1 MAAHTAAGPGPA
13 VPAPALLD
21 AVLFDL
27 DGTLIHSA
35 PGILESF
42 KYAFWQFG
50 VVMNEDQ
57 LRPFMGPP
65 LRQSFAGV
73 LAPEEVERAVR
84 LYRDYYAI
92 HGQEGCCVFPGVPQM
107 LAALRKAGCT
117 LCIAT
122 SKAREVALQVLAHYG
137 LLDAFDY
144 VGGASMDA
152 SLDTKTAVMQL
163 VLGQPQ
169 LAGKCPVMVGDREND
184 MQGARDCSIP
194 AVGALYGYG
203 SQAELAPF
211 SPVFCAQDVPALC
224 AWLLAHRACKEGA
237 KA

>member
-152 SLDTKTAVMQL
+152 SLDTKTAVL
-163 VLGQPQ
+163 AHVLARPGLQ
-169 LAGKCPVMVGDREND
+169 GKQAVMVGDRDND
-184 MQGARDCSIP
+184 MQGAADCALP
-194 AVGALYGYG
+194 AVAAAWGYAAPG
-203 SQAELAPF
+203 ELEAWHPAYLAP
-211 SPVFCAQDVPALC
+211 DVPALQ
-224 AWLLAHRACKEGA
+224 AWLLARCIGGKRAT
-237 KA
+237 